1 MAVSGK
7 CSSDQVFLKFS
18 QISQEKSSVGVSFQE
33 NYLSEKVCNFIKKR
47 LQHRCFPVKFSKF
60 LRKFFS
66 TEHLWWL
73 LLKSNLLQ
81 IMSNFLFETCGFTN
95 NPNFLLFKWRLKR
108 KHSPAKCVI
117 RATEIR
123 PMEIRLHGGQMAK
136 WPL

>member
-1 MAVSGK
+1 MLLSCCLIHSITVNIAK
-7 CSSDQVFLKFS
+7 FLRKSFFIEHLWWLFLANVL
-18 QISQEKSSVGVSFQE
+18 QIRIS
-33 NYLSEKVCNFIKKR
+33 
-47 LQHRCFPVKFSKF
+47 PVKFSKF